1 MAYSELIKDFRR
13 IREYLHDFSVYGFK
27 VRGEFTQKS
36 ARSYDNERRRVESW
50 MGDYLS
56 FSQDGRGKRV
66 ALSQDSRN
74 IPRNPLYRAFKAKS
88 FTSKDILLHF
98 CLMDLFASHGEIEMP
113 QILPMLE
120 KAYPD
125 AIGSLVMDQKTLR
138 LKVRELASMGLLES
152 SRSGRKIS
160 YRMAE
165 DAMALEPLA
174 DAIDFYSEIL
184 PLGVVGSYL
193 LDKLEAKDS
202 AFRYKHHYPMYAVD
216 SEILAG
222 LLEAMDGRRAVE
234 MTIQSPAFGELR
246 RRNVPLKIYSSTE
259 NGREYVLLWS
269 CEEQNYFFTRLDRIR
284 EVRLLEPEA
293 DWQQLRQ
300 RFRELEKHL
309 WGISFGPEK
318 EKPVVHWLEMEI
330 LYGEGESYI
339 PERVQREKRC
349 AEVTIPEAGRC
360 LVRAE
365 VFDPMEM
372 MPWIFS
378 FTGRIARLESSDP
391 RVNARYAQYL
401 EGLEA
406 QYG

>member
-27 VRGEFTQKS
+27 VRSDFTQKS

-50 MGDYLS
+50 MGEYLS

-74 IPRNPLYRAFKAKS
+74 LPRNPLYRAFKAKS

-98 CLMDLFASHGEIEMP
+98 CLMDLFSSYEWIEMP

-120 KAYPD
+120 KAYPN

-138 LKVRELASMGLLES
+138 LKVQELEAMGILEQF
-152 SRSGRKIS
+152 RAGRKIR
-160 YRMAE
+160 YRLTE
-165 DAMALEPLA
+165 DSLALEPLA
-174 DAIDFYSEIL
+174 EAIDFFSETL

-193 LDKLEAKDS
+193 LDKTAKKDS
-202 AFRYKHHYPMYAVD
+202 IFRYKHHYPMYAID
-216 SEILAG
+216 SEILAA
-222 LLEAMDGRRAVE
+222 LLEAMDSHCAVE
-234 MTIQSPAFGELR
+234 MTIQSPAFGQLR

-269 CEEQNYFFTRLDRIR
+269 CEEQRYFFTRLDRIR
-284 EVRLLEPEA
+284 EVKQLEPVA
-293 DWQQLRQ
+293 SWQQLREA
-300 RFRELEKHL
+300 FEKIKKNL
-309 WGISFGPEK
+309 WGISFGSGTME
-318 EKPVVHWLEMEI
+318 VHWLEMEI
-330 LYGEGESYI
+330 LYDPQETFI
-339 PERVQREKRC
+339 PERLQREKRC
-349 AEVTIPEAGRC
+349 AEVTLPEEGRC

-391 RVNARYAQYL
+391 RVMTRYGQYL
-401 EGLEA
+401 EELEA